1 MNRSMTYPLR
11 LYFGLELNQ
20 EWKNNGFR
28 MNDFKKFRLVA
39 MAALGFGLLACSTPQ
54 SEFGVYQQSDG
65 TIGVHAPKTAKETEA
80 QEAALV
86 ECKKQGKRT
95 VTILE
100 SRKTV
105 NDRFPITYIY
115 LCR

>member
-1 MNRSMTYPLR
+1 MTR
-11 LYFGLELNQ
+11 HCI
-20 EWKNNGFR
+20 
-28 MNDFKKFRLVA
+28 VA
-39 MAALGFGLLACSTPQ
+39 FLGLLLAACSTPQ

-65 TIGVHAPKTAKETEA
+65 SIGVHAPKSAKESEA

>member
-1 MNRSMTYPLR
+1 MKA
-11 LYFGLELNQ
+11 LN
-20 EWKNNGFR
+20 KLLFLG
-28 MNDFKKFRLVA
+28 
-39 MAALGFGLLACSTPQ
+39 LGFGLFACSTPQ
-54 SEFGVYQQSDG
+54 SDFGVYQQSDG
-65 TIGVHAPKTAKETEA
+65 TIGVHAPKTAKENEA

>member
-1 MNRSMTYPLR
+1 MKTFNKVMLMSM
-11 LYFGLELNQ
+11 GL
-20 EWKNNGFR
+20 
-28 MNDFKKFRLVA
+28 
-39 MAALGFGLLACSTPQ
+39 GLLACSTPQ
-54 SEFGVYQQSDG
+54 SDFGVYQQSDG
-65 TIGVHAPKTAKETEA
+65 TIGVHAPKAAKESEA
-80 QEAALV
+80 QDVALA

-105 NDRFPITYIY
+105 NDRFPLTYIY

>member
-1 MNRSMTYPLR
+1 MQIVKIVGTLG
-11 LYFGLELNQ
+11 LVFGL
-20 EWKNNGFR
+20 
-28 MNDFKKFRLVA
+28 M
-39 MAALGFGLLACSTPQ
+39 ACSTPQ
-54 SEFGVYQQSDG
+54 SQFGTYQQSDG
-65 TIGVHAPKTAKETEA
+65 TIGVHAPKAAKESEA

-86 ECKKQGKRT
+86 ECKKMGKRT

-105 NDRFPITYIY
+105 NDRFPLTYIY

>member
-1 MNRSMTYPLR
+1 MQIAKII
-11 LYFGLELNQ
+11 G
-20 EWKNNGFR
+20 
-28 MNDFKKFRLVA
+28 
-39 MAALGFGLLACSTPQ
+39 ALGLVFSLMACSTPPSQ
-54 SEFGVYQQSDG
+54 FGVYRQSDG
-65 TIGVHAPKTAKETEA
+65 AIGVHAPKAAKESEA

-86 ECKKQGKRT
+86 ECKKMGKRT

-105 NDRFPITYIY
+105 NDRFPLTYIY

>member
-1 MNRSMTYPLR
+1 MKFLDKLML
-11 LYFGLELNQ
+11 LGVALAAGMGL
-20 EWKNNGFR
+20 
-28 MNDFKKFRLVA
+28 V
-39 MAALGFGLLACSTPQ
+39 ACSTPQ

-65 TIGVHAPKTAKETEA
+65 TIGVHAPKTAKENEA
-80 QEAALV
+80 QEVALA

-105 NDRFPITYIY
+105 NDRFPLTYIY

>member
-1 MNRSMTYPLR
+1 MKMVRHY
-11 LYFGLELNQ
+11 
-20 EWKNNGFR
+20 
-28 MNDFKKFRLVA
+28 LVV
-39 MAALGFGLLACSTPQ
+39 LLVLLSAACSTPQ

-65 TIGVHAPKTAKETEA
+65 TVGVHAPKSAKEGEA
-80 QEAALV
+80 QEVALA

-95 VTILE
+95 ATILE

>member
-1 MNRSMTYPLR
+1 MVRHY
-11 LYFGLELNQ
+11 
-20 EWKNNGFR
+20 
-28 MNDFKKFRLVA
+28 LVVF
-39 MAALGFGLLACSTPQ
+39 LGFLLAACSTPVSQ
-54 SEFGVYQQSDG
+54 FGVYKQSDG
-65 TIGVHAPKTAKETEA
+65 AIGVHAPKDAKENEA
-80 QEAALV
+80 QEVALE

-105 NDRFPITYIY
+105 NDRFPLTYIY

>member
-1 MNRSMTYPLR
+1 MKTINTIAL
-11 LYFGLELNQ
+11 LGICFGM
-20 EWKNNGFR
+20 F
-28 MNDFKKFRLVA
+28 
-39 MAALGFGLLACSTPQ
+39 ACSTPQ

-65 TIGVHAPKTAKETEA
+65 TIGVHAPKAAKEADA
-80 QEAALV
+80 QEAALK
-86 ECKKQGKRT
+86 ECKKLGKRF

-105 NDRFPITYIY
+105 NDRFPLTYIY

>member
-1 MNRSMTYPLR
+1 MKV
-11 LYFGLELNQ
+11 LN
-20 EWKNNGFR
+20 KL
-28 MNDFKKFRLVA
+28 ML
-39 MAALGFGLLACSTPQ
+39 LGFSLGLFACSTPQ

>member
-1 MNRSMTYPLR
+1 MQIAKIIGALG
-11 LYFGLELNQ
+11 LIFGL
-20 EWKNNGFR
+20 
-28 MNDFKKFRLVA
+28 M
-39 MAALGFGLLACSTPQ
+39 ACSTPPSQ
-54 SEFGVYQQSDG
+54 FGVYQQSDG
-65 TIGVHAPKTAKETEA
+65 TIGVHAPKAAKESEA

-86 ECKKQGKRT
+86 ECKKMGKRT

-105 NDRFPITYIY
+105 NDRFPLTYIY

>member
-1 MNRSMTYPLR
+1 MTSHYALISIA
-11 LYFGLELNQ
+11 LL
-20 EWKNNGFR
+20 
-28 MNDFKKFRLVA
+28 LV
-39 MAALGFGLLACSTPQ
+39 ACSTPQ

-65 TIGVHAPKTAKETEA
+65 TIGVHAPKNSKETDA
-80 QEAALV
+80 QEAALI

-105 NDRFPITYIY
+105 NDRFPFTYIY